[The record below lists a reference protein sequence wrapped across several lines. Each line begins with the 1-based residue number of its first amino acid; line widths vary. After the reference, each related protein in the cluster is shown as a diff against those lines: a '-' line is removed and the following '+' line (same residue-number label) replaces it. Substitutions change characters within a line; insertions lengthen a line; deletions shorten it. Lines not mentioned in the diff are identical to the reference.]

1 MLNNKPNYIPMKK
14 LSLIFIIA
22 LTGYLFQGCNS
33 TPKDEKAAADSLNKS
48 KDTSS
53 NAAVTGGI
61 AVTNDDAKFA
71 TDAANGGMAEVAL
84 GKLAQQKSVNEKI
97 RDFGAMMVKDHSNAG
112 AELAD
117 IAKGK
122 NISLPADVSADV
134 QKKIDALAKKSV
146 KDFDK
151 AYIDAME
158 DGHNKALKLFQDE
171 AQKGT
176 DAALKAFS
184 SRMVSVVQKHLE
196 AISEIK
202 ASMK

>member
-1 MLNNKPNYIPMKK
+1 MITLAVYV
-14 LSLIFIIA
+14 L
-22 LTGYLFQGCNS
+22 QGCS
-33 TPKDEKAAADSLNKS
+33 GTPKDDKANADSLNKT

-71 TDAANGGMAEVAL
+71 TDAANGGLAEVAL
-84 GKLAQQKSVNEKI
+84 GKLAQQKSVNEKV

-117 IAKGK
+117 IAKAK
-122 NISLPADVSADV
+122 NITLPAAVSADE

-176 DAALKAFS
+176 DAALKAFA
-184 SRMVSVVQKHLE
+184 SRTVAVVQKHLE
-196 AISEIK
+196 AISEIR